1 LGTRVKGPVQ
11 KLRDVEA
18 EWMAKA
24 TDSAIEGVREA
35 MSSINTRAAIG
46 SLSKLEL
53 GWIAMGAVFNWIKCK
68 SEQAVAE
75 GVGYDETIRAMRLL
89 PPPWEVGAV
98 TSILPALGGV
108 EGVPW
113 DKPMNEWSKQQ
124 IICFSWNAYQLIDAA
139 LKARDGGAQDKLTQK
154 VPRAVA
160 EREFSARNGG
170 PLLDRKEW
178 DDPIPF

>member
-1 LGTRVKGPVQ
+1 MGTVVKGPVQ

-24 TDSAIEGVREA
+24 TDSAIDGVREA
-35 MSSINTRAAIG
+35 MGSINGRAAIG

-98 TSILPALGGV
+98 TSILPALADV

-113 DKPMNEWSKQQ
+113 DKPVNEWSKQQ
-124 IICFSWNAYQLIDAA
+124 IICLTWNAYQLVNAA
-139 LKARDGGAQDKLTQK
+139 LQARDAGSADKLTQK

-160 EREFSARNGG
+160 EREFNARNGG
-170 PLLDRKEW
+170 PLMSRREM
-178 DDPIPF
+178 DDDIPF

>member
-1 LGTRVKGPVQ
+1 MT
-11 KLRDVEA
+11 
-18 EWMAKA
+18 KA

-35 MSSINTRAAIG
+35 MASINSRAAIG
-46 SLSKLEL
+46 SLSQLEL
-53 GWIAMGAVFNWIKCK
+53 GWIAMGAVFNWIKTK

-98 TSILPALGGV
+98 TSILPALGNV

-124 IICFSWNAYQLIDAA
+124 IICFSWNAYQLVNAA
-139 LKARDGGAQDKLTQK
+139 LQARDAGSADKLTQK
-154 VPRAVA
+154 ASRSTA
-160 EREFSARNGG
+160 EREHSARNGG
-170 PLLDRKEW
+170 PLLSRKEW
-178 DDPIPF
+178 DDDIPF